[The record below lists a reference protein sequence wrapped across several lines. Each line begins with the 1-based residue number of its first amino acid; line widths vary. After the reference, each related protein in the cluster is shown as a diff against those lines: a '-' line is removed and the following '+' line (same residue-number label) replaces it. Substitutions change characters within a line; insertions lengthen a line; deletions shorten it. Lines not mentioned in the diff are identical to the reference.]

1 MPMDDRIT
9 LVPNEYYRNGT
20 PKIDEITVAP
30 FPSATPWRCVWP
42 AGPEKPGSAE

>member
-20 PKIDEITVAP
+20 PKIDEIAVRTISERDTLALRLARW
-30 FPSATPWRCVWP
+30 SRKTRQR
-42 AGPEKPGSAE
+42 